1 MYCLICSIK
10 KKIPIVK
17 ATYYLLYQFKVETE
31 ARKDGKGA
39 DTSHGE
45 IGDPW
50 KKMSRP
56 VICEVLTIR
65 R

>member
-1 MYCLICSIK
+1 METKIENVLSYMLHKK

-17 ATYYLLYQFKVETE
+17 AAYYLLYQFKVETE

-56 VICEVLTIR
+56 CDM
-65 R
+65 